1 MKFKLRPLRK
11 IKRNFELICGTILLM
26 ILFSCTKKNPI
37 DCISYSFPDAYKY
50 PIKPGTQEWIDLGSR
65 DARANA
71 CMITEEIL
79 QKISTGGLFE
89 SLLSYPFI
97 LDYGAWEELQV
108 GFEKLKSENKGFTE
122 LYSREDLFH
131 IIYEWYESM
140 SLDCKEWI
148 YHPSH
153 APIEVE
159 LEIIEMFI
167 FQNEFLD
174 NLNQDQIIEIYKLI
188 FNKLQSKVEHGY
200 PDGGKWIS
208 AAILGKIMYR
218 EEFKQFIDECNN
230 NEFILFFIESIPL
243 YRPVEI
249 DPIEIIAKYT
259 EEFYLFPYR
268 Y

>member
-1 MKFKLRPLRK
+1 VKNAGF
-11 IKRNFELICGTILLM
+11 ITGTLLLM
-26 ILFSCTKKNPI
+26 ISFSCSKEDYTE
-37 DCISYSFPDAYKY
+37 CILNSFPDVYDY
-50 PIKPGTQEWIDLGSR
+50 PIKPGTQEWFNLGSR
-65 DARANA
+65 DERVQA
-71 CMITEEIL
+71 CMISQEIL
-79 QKISTGGLFE
+79 ETISTGGLFE
-89 SLLSYPFI
+89 SLLSYPYI
-97 LDYGAWEELQV
+97 LDYGAWDELQT
-108 GFEKLKSENKGFTE
+108 GFVKLKSENKGFAE

-230 NEFILFFIESIPL
+230 NEFILFFIESIPW